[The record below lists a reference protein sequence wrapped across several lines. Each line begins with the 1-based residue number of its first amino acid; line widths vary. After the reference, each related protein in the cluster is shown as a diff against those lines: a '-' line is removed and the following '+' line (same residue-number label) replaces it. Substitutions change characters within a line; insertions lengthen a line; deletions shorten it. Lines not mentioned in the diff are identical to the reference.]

1 MSDIEWMTDAACRD
15 IVTSLWD
22 ENVPSPEVTRY
33 CFRCPVRSECL
44 AYGLS
49 RVYGSDAGIL
59 GGLGLY
65 DRQRIRSRK
74 STAQQMWAMRLE
86 ELVQHAW
93 TEALDEQFARE
104 VSYA

>member
-1 MSDIEWMTDAACRD
+1 MPDMDWMTDAACRD
-15 IVTSLWD
+15 VSTPLWD
-22 ENVPSPEVTRY
+22 ANVPSPEVTRY

-44 AYGLS
+44 AYGLR

-74 STAQQMWAMRLE
+74 ATVPQMWALRMQ
-86 ELVQHAW
+86 ELVMHDWA
-93 TEALDEQFARE
+93 EALDEQMIRE
-104 VSYA
+104 MTNA